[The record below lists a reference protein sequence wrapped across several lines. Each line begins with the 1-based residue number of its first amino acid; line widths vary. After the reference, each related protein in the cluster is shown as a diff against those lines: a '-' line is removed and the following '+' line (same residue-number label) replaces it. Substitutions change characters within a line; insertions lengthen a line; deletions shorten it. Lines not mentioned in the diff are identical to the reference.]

1 MTSVTYA
8 IVFGGDIVE
17 GLQAISVKAH
27 MAKLLKADAA
37 KMQILFSGKPIV
49 MKRTADKAEAT
60 KYGSALKKIG
70 ADVKVRI
77 IKPTAPTPP
86 SAAPG
91 RAPAAQVPNAK
102 APCAKAPEVA
112 SQAKAP
118 RTITPQEAKTPVAN
132 KSALPAKPIAAVN
145 FSLKDNEGNLFDAAP
160 DVPTPA
166 LDLSQFSL
174 AENDG
179 SPIIEPSEQTERL
192 DLDLSALSVAENDD
206 TPLAAPEP
214 EVEKIQA
221 PDFGLDEPGAALAT
235 IKEQVERGKPDTS
248 GMSLAFAGTDLLSE
262 EKEDQGPPPISPDV
276 SKINLVPNFD

>member
-27 MAKLLKADAA
+27 MAKFLKADAA

-91 RAPAAQVPNAK
+91 RAPAAQAPNAK
-102 APCAKAPEVA
+102 APRAKAPEVA
-112 SQAKAP
+112 AQAKAP

-132 KSALPAKPIAAVN
+132 KLALPAKPIAAVN
-145 FSLKDNEGNLFDAAP
+145 FSLKDNEGNVFDAAP

-166 LDLSQFSL
+166 LDLSHFAL

-214 EVEKIQA
+214 EVEKIRPMILGLMDPA
-221 PDFGLDEPGAALAT
+221 PHSQQLKNRLNVPTQTLAACL
-235 IKEQVERGKPDTS
+235 
-248 GMSLAFAGTDLLSE
+248 
-262 EKEDQGPPPISPDV
+262 
-276 SKINLVPNFD
+276 